1 MQSSPPSFKAVL
13 QRKVCIVSPG
23 KIRKSPK
30 KYLWSNAED
39 LATVQFTALHKDQQA
54 SDQEWPAMRAEAE
67 YWSEAAQYIQSATG
81 TKYLRK
87 GMYKYNG
94 ELETKMQII
103 YIY

>member
-1 MQSSPPSFKAVL
+1 M

-39 LATVQFTALHKDQQA
+39 QATVQFIALHKDQKA